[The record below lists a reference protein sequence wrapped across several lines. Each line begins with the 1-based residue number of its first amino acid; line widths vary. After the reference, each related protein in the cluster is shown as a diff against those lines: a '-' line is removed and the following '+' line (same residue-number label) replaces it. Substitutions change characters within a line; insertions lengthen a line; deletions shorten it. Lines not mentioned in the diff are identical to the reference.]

1 MRMKLLS
8 VLTLSLC
15 FSFTLNT
22 QGSTPRLKVIKIE
35 SKEVREYV
43 KETLIQVGVDFDP
56 ISGTSVIEVRFDGTL
71 KPPEKLNPD
80 ILVATNKSNSIL
92 GFNMRLGVDVYNV
105 YIIDVSGKYIA
116 ALPTLKEIV
125 GRQIQSVDASLSD
138 DSFIL
143 KNIDDTTLT
152 FKYVGKEISPNYFEF
167 KGSIKDGQVTIDKK
181 SLKSTILS
189 IKL

>member
-1 MRMKLLS
+1 
-8 VLTLSLC
+8 
-15 FSFTLNT
+15 
-22 QGSTPRLKVIKIE
+22 
-35 SKEVREYV
+35 
-43 KETLIQVGVDFDP
+43 
-56 ISGTSVIEVRFDGTL
+56 
-71 KPPEKLNPD
+71 
-80 ILVATNKSNSIL
+80 
-92 GFNMRLGVDVYNV
+92 MRLGVDVYNV

-181 SLKSTILS
+181 SLKSKILS
-189 IKL
+189 LKL